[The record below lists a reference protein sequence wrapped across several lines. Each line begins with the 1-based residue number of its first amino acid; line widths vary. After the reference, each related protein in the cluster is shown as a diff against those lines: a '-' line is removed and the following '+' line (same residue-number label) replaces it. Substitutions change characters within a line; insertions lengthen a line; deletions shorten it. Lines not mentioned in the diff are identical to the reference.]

1 MCVNE
6 SRKDRVRG
14 PEREK
19 ERKLERQREKIKI
32 KSEQNMGEK
41 RTSTERGKQETKK
54 CTAAEKKREVRE
66 TELRSWENSTQWG
79 QGKQDDRL
87 EEN

>member
-1 MCVNE
+1 M
-6 SRKDRVRG
+6 R
-14 PEREK
+14 
-19 ERKLERQREKIKI
+19 
-32 KSEQNMGEK
+32 EK
-41 RTSTERGKQETKK
+41 RTSTEKGKQETKK